1 MSKGDIA
8 MVAFYVSLK
17 YDVLASVKIFLFMA
31 QRCVFSKLFEK
42 GLILTFSRRNLNLLK
57 LVLLVV
63 IP

>member
-1 MSKGDIA
+1 
-8 MVAFYVSLK
+8 MVTFYVSLK